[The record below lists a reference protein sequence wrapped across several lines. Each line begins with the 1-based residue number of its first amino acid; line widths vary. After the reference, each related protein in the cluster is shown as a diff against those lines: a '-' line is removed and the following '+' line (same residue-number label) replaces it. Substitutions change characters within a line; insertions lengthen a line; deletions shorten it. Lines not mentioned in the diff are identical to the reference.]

1 MWWELKVGSSP
12 PEKINKPALPL
23 SSQPQLE
30 GHKQERE
37 HEHLLDT
44 GMMKDLK
51 MSLLVALFLGIL
63 LQHSHSAR
71 APNLGHDCCIT
82 YTKAAIPFSKLVAW
96 FKTPTDCRKEAIVF
110 VTVLKK
116 SICANPNEKW
126 VKKAI
131 SFLAKG
137 KKRADSNPETNSD
150 PQNLRLFNP
159 TPASSQTP
167 FNNSAQL
174 PSGSQLN
181 STWQTNSTQ
190 HVNSTSLTSSSHLK
204 N

>member
-1 MWWELKVGSSP
+1 M
-12 PEKINKPALPL
+12 I
-23 SSQPQLE
+23 
-30 GHKQERE
+30 
-37 HEHLLDT
+37 
-44 GMMKDLK
+44 KDLK

-71 APNLGHDCCIT
+71 GPNVGHDTCCIT
-82 YTKAAIPFSKLVAW
+82 YTKAVIPLSKLVAW
-96 FKTPTDCRKEAIVF
+96 FKTPTGCRKEAIVF

-116 SICANPNEKW
+116 SICANPDEKW

-131 SFLAKG
+131 SFLTKD
-137 KKRADSNPETNSD
+137 KKRADSNPEMNSD
-150 PQNLRLFNP
+150 PQNLNRLNP
-159 TPASSQTP
+159 TPPSSQTP

-174 PSGSQLN
+174 LSRNQLN

-190 HVNSTSLTSSSHLK
+190 HINSTSLNSSSHLK